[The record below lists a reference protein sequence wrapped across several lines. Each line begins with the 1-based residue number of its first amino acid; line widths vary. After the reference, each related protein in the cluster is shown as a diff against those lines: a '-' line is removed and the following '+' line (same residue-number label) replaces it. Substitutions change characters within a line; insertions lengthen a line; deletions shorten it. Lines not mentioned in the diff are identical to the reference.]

1 MKKKKKKFWWDDEN
15 CPTDLSESYF
25 VELFSVDNFLDREVI
40 QSYKIYQTQYS
51 DQNITLFFLRNFY
64 FLDPIKWLSVSLQLE
79 NTLTLTKL

>member
-1 MKKKKKKFWWDDEN
+1 MKKKKKFWWDDEN

-79 NTLTLTKL
+79 NTLTETKL